1 MTKPSTLTTTSTD
14 RKDASSSSS
23 TGSGKNENGTLSEK
37 DEGQE
42 FIDSVKKSYRKL
54 SLKHHPDKSGGNVDT
69 FRLLNRAQRVLLD
82 HSLRKQYDLLGID
95 LDDDDDVTG
104 NDHSANDSSDK
115 DDKDHHG
122 TSSSSSSSSPQ
133 GVLQEIASN
142 ILAGVLQLGVR
153 TSTFFIYICD
163 DMSGSCYTRSRR
175 CCDLTLSLFFLIL
188 YTFVKSIIMI
198 LLHLVLLG
206 VVSIVIVRYWFF
218 VYPAYIFLL
227 YTIYRMIS
235 LQQQQSKSNTS
246 IGTVS
251 IYDTIPT
258 SCIAIGIFLM
268 NRSITTSATGR
279 TWTTQYWIGEGLV
292 VAMFIYNS
300 LSGVTIVQSLKPM
313 IVWSVIGILSALI
326 ALWFRGNVWNYI
338 IVLVIIGIVALLVA
352 MAFPIMELI
361 VEAILNEKLRKVGD
375 KVRHHHQVLHTY
387 YEKKFNNN
395 SNSMR

>member
-1 MTKPSTLTTTSTD
+1 MGPSTAATTTALKSGDDSKVLLELMSPDGYYRYLGVTKPSTMTTTSTD

-23 TGSGKNENGTLSEK
+23 TGSGKNENGTTSEK

-163 DMSGSCYTRSRR
+163 DMCGSCYTGRV
-175 CCDLTLSLFFLIL
+175 DA
-188 YTFVKSIIMI
+188 
-198 LLHLVLLG
+198 
-206 VVSIVIVRYWFF
+206 VI
-218 VYPAYIFLL
+218 
-227 YTIYRMIS
+227 
-235 LQQQQSKSNTS
+235 
-246 IGTVS
+246 
-251 IYDTIPT
+251 
-258 SCIAIGIFLM
+258 
-268 NRSITTSATGR
+268 
-279 TWTTQYWIGEGLV
+279 
-292 VAMFIYNS
+292 
-300 LSGVTIVQSLKPM
+300 
-313 IVWSVIGILSALI
+313 
-326 ALWFRGNVWNYI
+326 
-338 IVLVIIGIVALLVA
+338 
-352 MAFPIMELI
+352 
-361 VEAILNEKLRKVGD
+361 
-375 KVRHHHQVLHTY
+375 
-387 YEKKFNNN
+387 
-395 SNSMR
+395 